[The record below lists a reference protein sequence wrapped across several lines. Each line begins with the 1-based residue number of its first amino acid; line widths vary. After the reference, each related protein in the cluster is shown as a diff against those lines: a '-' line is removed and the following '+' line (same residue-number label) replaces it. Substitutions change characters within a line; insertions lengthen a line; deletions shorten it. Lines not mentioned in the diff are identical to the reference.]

1 MYTKEFTIKMHDKN
15 TNQVLLQ
22 IFSSEQQIL
31 QRSDQ
36 KAFTLLSL
44 IGVFSVFFIVHYTQI
59 KPNVLNLVFF
69 TLYFVMVFISIIQ
82 LMLVIAP
89 RIKINNESV
98 KLDNTS
104 LGLTF
109 FGGIARLKS
118 AEEYAEQ
125 LEKILGSSENM
136 AQVFSESIFSLGKI
150 NAYKNKYLRR
160 GIIYFLLSLFCELAI
175 ILSLFVE
182 KLFTKIQ

>member
-1 MYTKEFTIKMHDKN
+1 MHDKSA
-15 TNQVLLQ
+15 NQILLQ

-36 KAFTLLSL
+36 KAFTLLSM

-89 RIKINNESV
+89 RIKMDSTEV
-98 KLDNTS
+98 ELDNTS

-109 FGGIARLKS
+109 FGGIAKLKS
-118 AEEYAEQ
+118 AKEYAAEI
-125 LEKILGSSENM
+125 ESVLGSRETM
-136 AQVFSESIFSLGKI
+136 TEVFSRSIYNLGRI

-175 ILSLFVE
+175 ILSLFIE
-182 KLFTKIQ
+182 KLFTRIQ

>member
-1 MYTKEFTIKMHDKN
+1 MHDKSA
-15 TNQVLLQ
+15 NQILLQ

-36 KAFTLLSL
+36 KAFTLLSM

-89 RIKINNESV
+89 RIKMDSTEV
-98 KLDNTS
+98 ELDNTT
-104 LGLTF
+104 LVLTF
-109 FGGIARLKS
+109 FGGIAKLKS
-118 AEEYAEQ
+118 AKEYAAEI
-125 LEKILGSSENM
+125 ESVLGSRETM
-136 AQVFSESIFSLGKI
+136 TEVFSRSIYNLGRI

-175 ILSLFVE
+175 ILSLFIE
-182 KLFTKIQ
+182 KLFTRIQ